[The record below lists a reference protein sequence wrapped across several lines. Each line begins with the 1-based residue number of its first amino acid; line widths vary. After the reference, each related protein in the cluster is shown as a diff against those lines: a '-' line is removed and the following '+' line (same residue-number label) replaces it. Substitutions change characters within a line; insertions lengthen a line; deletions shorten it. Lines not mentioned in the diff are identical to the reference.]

1 MLAHC
6 LQRWPNIS
14 PGPTSTLAQTLG
26 RRWEWFAGNG
36 TLGSTVN
43 SQTGF
48 KSLLGPNNVIMAV
61 PVPYAVTQTIQ
72 RHGEFSAPMVVDTL
86 NMIMNNLS
94 LSGGVE

>member
-1 MLAHC
+1 MLAHF
-6 LQRWPNIS
+6 LRRWPTIS
-14 PGPTSTLAQTLG
+14 PGPTSLG

-72 RHGEFSAPMVVDTL
+72 RRGEISAPMVMMVVDTL

-94 LSGGVE
+94 LSGRVE